1 MAIKALF
8 LSGNHE
14 VLTDSLYQWD
24 YGQELEIESVDLGSG
39 EVEIHFACQNMTEA
53 IVRPC
58 YLTNG
63 IGVVTVPDDCL
74 EQSSLITAWVYEIA
88 GTQGRTRKVVRIPVT
103 ARTRPHIGRDIPTEI
118 CDKYTEL
125 ITDINTALGDLKNGD
140 IVVKSALSAGT
151 ANSATTAGNASTANY
166 AVSAASAEHANGATI
181 VKPLLEEN
189 KLSQTTYKI
198 TSVGMYVVVFST
210 SAGNHSAFIV
220 IPDLERESRGTQC
233 TCTPPSG
240 SSADIDNAIPYY
252 ADSYLRVYHP
262 KASNTSLPILSV
274 YKISDV

>member
-24 YGQELEIESVDLGSG
+24 YGQELEIEAVDLGSG

-58 YLTNG
+58 YLTDG
-63 IGVVTVPDDCL
+63 IGVVTIPDDCL

-88 GTQGRTRKVVRIPVT
+88 GTQGRTRKVVKIPVI

-125 ITDINTALGDLKNGD
+125 ITEVNTAIGDLKNGN
-140 IVVKSALSAGT
+140 IVVKSATTAER

-166 AVSAASAEHANGATI
+166 AVSAASAEHANGATV
-181 VKPLLEEN
+181 VKPQSVDDKVSE
-189 KLSQTTYKI
+189 TTYKI
-198 TSVGMYVVVFST
+198 TSAGMYVVVFST
-210 SAGNHSAFIV
+210 LAGNHSAFV
-220 IPDLERESRGTQC
+220 AIPDLEQESRGTQG
-233 TCTPPSG
+233 TCAPPTG
-240 SSADIDNAIPYY
+240 TIADTDTAMPYY
-252 ADSYLRVYHP
+252 SSGYLRIYHP
-262 KASNTSLPILSV
+262 KASNTTLPILSV
-274 YKISDV
+274 YRISDV